1 MLKHRSRLIGGA
13 GAVVTMAAIAVS
25 GAMTASAAQ
34 TGARGAV
41 SGTEHFQMMTTT
53 GTGSTGSV
61 IASGVFTAPAVD
73 HEHEATNTST
83 FTFANGTILIKHSNG
98 TGTQHFDPKTCLM
111 TINLHGTYKLVSG
124 TGHYQGING
133 SGKYQLSI
141 LAIGARSGG
150 KYVQTKPPVA
160 FHQVF
165 NASGPVSLP

>member
-1 MLKHRSRLIGGA
+1 MLKHCNRLVGAA
-13 GAVVTMAAIAVS
+13 GALVTVAAIAVS
-25 GAMTASAAQ
+25 GAMTASA
-34 TGARGAV
+34 TPTVARAAV

-111 TINLHGTYKLVSG
+111 TINLHGTYKLLSG
-124 TGHYQGING
+124 TGKYAGI
-133 SGKYQLSI
+133 SGHGIFHLSI
-141 LAIGARSGG
+141 LGIGARSGG
-150 KYVQTKPPVA
+150 KCTMHKPPVVW
-160 FHQVF
+160 QQIIQ
-165 NASGPVSLP
+165 ASGPVTL

>member
-25 GAMTASAAQ
+25 GVMTASAASAN
-34 TGARGAV
+34 AREAV
-41 SGTEHFQMMTTT
+41 SGTEHFQMMTTS

-73 HEHEATNTST
+73 HEHDATNTST

-111 TINLHGTYKLVSG
+111 TINLHGTFKLVSG
-124 TGHYQGING
+124 TGKYAGISG

-150 KYVQTKPPVA
+150 KCVQNKPPVV
-160 FHQVF
+160 FHQVI
-165 NASGPVSLP
+165 NASGPISLP